1 MKLVMKI
8 GGAAIDDAVALE
20 RLARVVSSLTCAGH
34 GVLVVH
40 GGGSSLTATL
50 RAMGRE
56 SHFLDGLRVTDA
68 PTRDAAVMVFA
79 GLVNKKL
86 VAVFGGAGVPALGL
100 CGGDLG
106 IMRATPKATP
116 AGLGFVGDV
125 VAVDAQWI
133 GRLWAAGAVP
143 VVASIALGT
152 DGQYYNVN
160 ADEAASACAAA
171 LKVDALAFLTDV
183 PGVRG
188 ADGTVLHALTVDDIP
203 SLVERAVVS
212 GGMLPKLNACT
223 RALRG
228 GVARVHILPAAQAEA
243 VHGAANGGIA
253 CGTEVL
259 AR

>member
-1 MKLVMKI
+1 MKLVVKI
-8 GGAAIDDAVALE
+8 GGAAMEDTVSLQ

-34 GVLVVH
+34 RVLVVH

-56 SHFLDGLRVTDA
+56 SRFVEGLRVTDA

-86 VAVFGGAGVPALGL
+86 VAVLGAAGVPALGM

-106 IMRATPKATP
+106 IVRAAPKTSP
-116 AGLGFVGDV
+116 EGLGFVGDV

-133 GRLWAAGAVP
+133 VRLWSAGVVP
-143 VVASIALGT
+143 AVASIALGT
-152 DGQYYNVN
+152 DGEYYNVN
-160 ADEAASACAAA
+160 ADEMASASAAA
-171 LKVDALAFLTDV
+171 LKADMLVFLTDV
-183 PGVRG
+183 AGVRG
-188 ADGTVLHALTVDDIP
+188 ADGDVVHALHIADIP
-203 SLVERAVVS
+203 ELIERAVVS

-228 GVARVHILPAAQAEA
+228 GVARVHILAASRAEEM
-243 VHGAANGGIA
+243 HGVTNGGIA
-253 CGTEVL
+253 CGTEVVS
-259 AR
+259 R

>member
-1 MKLVMKI
+1 MKLVVKI
-8 GGAAIDDAVALE
+8 GGSAMDDAASLQ
-20 RLARVVSSLTCAGH
+20 RLARAVSSLTCAGH
-34 GVLVVH
+34 RVLVAH
-40 GGGSSLTATL
+40 GGGSSLNATL
-50 RAMGRE
+50 GAMGRE
-56 SHFLDGLRVTDA
+56 VRFVEGLRVTDA

-86 VAVFGGAGVPALGL
+86 VAALGAAGVPALGM

-106 IMRATPKATP
+106 VMRAAPKTSP

-152 DGQYYNVN
+152 DGEYYNVN

-171 LKVDALAFLTDV
+171 LKADALAFLTDV

-188 ADGTVLHALTVDDIP
+188 ADGDVVHALHVADIP
-203 SLVERAVVS
+203 DLIERAVVS

-228 GVARVHILPAAQAEA
+228 GVARVHILPATHADEM
-243 VHGAANGGIA
+243 HGVTNGGIV
-253 CGTEVL
+253 CGTEVVS
-259 AR
+259 R